1 MLTKCRLTVGL
12 LLAVLV
18 PPLHA
23 DEVRLSNGDR
33 VTGKLVKK
41 DGDNLIVK
49 TDLMGEVT
57 IHWSSVESVSSQ
69 DPLTV
74 VLTSGK
80 SLYGK
85 VNIQEK
91 KLEVAAAAATESA
104 AVTDLVAIRDKDT
117 QRQHERL
124 ENPGL
129 FDLWEGYIDLGLS
142 GARGNARTTVFTTAA
157 NATRTTRTDKT
168 VAYFHQIYSSA
179 LVEGTSATTAQ
190 AVRGGWSYNKNV
202 NPKLFL
208 NLFNDYEYDRFQ
220 SLDLRFVVGGGLG
233 YIAIKDDRKRLD
245 LLGGAAYNREE
256 FSTPEIRNS
265 AEAYWGDDFN
275 YNLSKVTQFQQRFRM
290 FHNVSDPGPYRVNF
304 DLSFVTQLTRW
315 LSWQLSLSDRFLSNP
330 VPGRQRND
338 VLYTTGLRLKFSR

>member
-1 MLTKCRLTVGL
+1 M
-12 LLAVLV
+12 AVLLSV
-18 PPLHA
+18 PLASLLHA
-23 DEVRLSNGDR
+23 DQIRLSNGDR
-33 VTGKLVKK
+33 VSGKIVNK
-41 DGDNLIVK
+41 DGDTLKVK

-57 IHWSSVESVSSQ
+57 IPWKSVESVSTE

-74 VLTSGK
+74 VLTSGT

-85 VNIQEK
+85 LNIEEK
-91 KLEVAAAAATESA
+91 KVEVATTAATQSA
-104 AVTDLVAIRDKDT
+104 PVSDLAAIRDKET

-129 FDLWEGYIDLGLS
+129 LDLWEGYIDLGLS

-168 VAYFHQIYSSA
+168 VAYFNQIYSSA

-190 AVRGGWSYNKNV
+190 AVRGGWSYNRNIS
-202 NPKLFL
+202 PKLFV

-220 SLDLRFVVGGGLG
+220 NLDLRFVVGGGLG

-256 FSTPEIRNS
+256 FSTPETRNS

-304 DLSFVTQLTRW
+304 DLSFVTQLKRW
-315 LSWQLSLSDRFLSNP
+315 LSWQVSLSDRFLSDP

-338 VLYTTGLRLKFSR
+338 VLYTTGLRFKFAR